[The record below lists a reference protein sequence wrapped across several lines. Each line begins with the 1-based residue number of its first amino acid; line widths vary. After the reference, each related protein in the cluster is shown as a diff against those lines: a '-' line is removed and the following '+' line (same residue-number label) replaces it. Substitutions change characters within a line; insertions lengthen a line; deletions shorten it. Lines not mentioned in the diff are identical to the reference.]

1 MTSKVVAIGLIVVGV
16 VLTAVG
22 LFGQLVLTED
32 EGHHDGREPTF
43 ALQSAQGT
51 DELIV
56 DVGEP
61 NSVAVS
67 IERAG
72 QPIQSFDDVHDEQ
85 MHVFAVNDGL
95 TEYQHAH
102 PEQTDGVFE
111 PVPVGGGDYR
121 VITQSAPSGG
131 PDLLEL
137 GRDVTTSGEPLLT
150 GQNVTATDV
159 YELPGG
165 LTVERQGFDFV
176 LSEPWQG
183 EEYHG
188 GPALLVM
195 VRDGDGAFVHEHA
208 ETPSD
213 DRFRFN
219 LDLPGSGE
227 YLAALEFLHDGELQT
242 ALFLI
247 RI

>member
-1 MTSKVVAIGLIVVGV
+1 MTSKVVAIALIAVGV
-16 VLTAVG
+16 AMTAVG
-22 LFGQLVLTED
+22 LFGQFVLTED

-72 QPIQSFDDVHDEQ
+72 QPIQSFDEVHGEQ
-85 MHVFAVNDGL
+85 LHVFAVSDGL
-95 TEYQHAH
+95 TEYQHEH
-102 PEQTDGVFE
+102 PEQVGGVFE
-111 PVPVGGGDYR
+111 PVLVGGGDYR

-137 GRDVTTSGEPLLT
+137 GADVTTTGEPALT
-150 GQNVTATDV
+150 GQFITATEL

-183 EEYHG
+183 EEHHG
-188 GPALLVM
+188 GPALLIM

-208 ETPSD
+208 EVPED

-227 YLAALEFLHDGELQT
+227 YLAALEFLHDGEVQT
-242 ALFLI
+242 ALF
-247 RI
+247 RVRV